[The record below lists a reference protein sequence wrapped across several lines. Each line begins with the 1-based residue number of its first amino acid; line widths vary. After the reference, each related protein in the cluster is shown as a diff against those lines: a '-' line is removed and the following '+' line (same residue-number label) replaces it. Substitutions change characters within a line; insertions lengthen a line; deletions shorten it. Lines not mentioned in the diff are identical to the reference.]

1 MEGKYIFIF
10 LLNDRKRGKVFFVCT
25 SKRLKHI
32 KKGLPPLNRFEILP
46 NPNKEISRIKSPFR
60 MPVLVDCDRLFV
72 LSGISIPLTLLTNR
86 RYICR
91 EYLEKILQIRKNN
104 MRSEIVPLEIK
115 SMISL
120 NPLLNLKPKDSN
132 LTLSS

>member
-1 MEGKYIFIF
+1 
-10 LLNDRKRGKVFFVCT
+10 
-25 SKRLKHI
+25 
-32 KKGLPPLNRFEILP
+32 
-46 NPNKEISRIKSPFR
+46 

-91 EYLEKILQIRKNN
+91 EYLEKILQ
-104 MRSEIVPLEIK
+104 
-115 SMISL
+115 
-120 NPLLNLKPKDSN
+120 NLKPEDSN

>member
-1 MEGKYIFIF
+1 MGKG
-10 LLNDRKRGKVFFVCT
+10 LFVCT

-32 KKGLPPLNRFEILP
+32 KKGLPHLNRFEILP
-46 NPNKEISRIKSPFR
+46 NKETSRIKSPFR

-104 MRSEIVPLEIK
+104 MRCEIVPLEIK